1 MRSEESGSLGSLRE
15 SNRERVIEALRML
28 GVASRSEVA
37 RRTGLSRSTVS
48 SIVAD
53 LQLEGAVIDR
63 DDETRPATGGG
74 RPPALIALDPAVG
87 LAVGVDF
94 GKRHLAVAVA
104 DLSHD
109 VLAEEWR
116 EMDEDYE
123 AEEGIRLASDLVD
136 RVLEDAGADRDRI
149 LGVGMGLPSPIHRTG
164 LVGSSA
170 ILPGW
175 AGTQGGE
182 RMAERLGLPVQVR
195 NDADLG
201 ALAEATW
208 GAGRDSQAV
217 VYLKLSHGI
226 GAGIVLG
233 GELFVGVGGTAGEIG
248 HTTLDE
254 TGDLCRC
261 GSRGCLETFAAG
273 GAIARLVG
281 RSRGQA
287 LDLDGVLSMA
297 ADGDP
302 ACQRALRDAGRH
314 IGVALANLCNL
325 VNPERIVVGGS
336 MGHAGDLL
344 LDPLR
349 EAVGQRAIP
358 SAAEDVEVVLGE
370 LGERAELLGAVALV
384 LHEAGPAWNGRSPA
398 QKQENGNRNLRGGD
412 G

>member
-1 MRSEESGSLGSLRE
+1 MRREESGSLGSLRE
-15 SNRERVIEALRML
+15 SNRERVIEALRMI

-37 RRTGLSRSTVS
+37 RWTGLSRSTVS

-53 LQLEGAVIDR
+53 LQLEGVVIDR
-63 DDETRPATGGG
+63 AGDTRPATGGG
-74 RPPALIALDPAVG
+74 RPPALIALDPGVG

-116 EMDEDYE
+116 EMPEDYE
-123 AEEGIRLASDLVD
+123 AEEGIRLASELVDLV
-136 RVLEDAGADRDRI
+136 LAEAGADRDQV

-175 AGTQGGE
+175 TGTNGGD
-182 RMAERLGLPVQVR
+182 RMAERLGLPVRLR

-226 GAGIVLG
+226 GAGIVIG
-233 GELFVGVGGTAGEIG
+233 NELFRGVGGTAGEIG

-273 GAIARLVG
+273 AAIARLIG
-281 RSRGQA
+281 RSRGQE
-287 LDLDGVLSMA
+287 LDLDSVLTMA
-297 ADGDP
+297 AEGDP

-349 EAVGQRAIP
+349 ETVGQRAIP

-370 LGERAELLGAVALV
+370 LGERAELLGALALV

-398 QKQENGNRNLRGGD
+398 QGKTAEMKTT
-412 G
+412 

>member
-1 MRSEESGSLGSLRE
+1 VRREESGSLGSLRE
-15 SNRERVIEALRML
+15 SNRERVVEALRML

-37 RRTGLSRSTVS
+37 RSTGLSRSTVS
-48 SIVAD
+48 SIVSD
-53 LQLEGAVIDR
+53 LQDEGVVIDR
-63 DDETRPATGGG
+63 HDDNRPATGGG
-74 RPPALIALDPAVG
+74 RPPALIALDPGVG

-116 EMDEDYE
+116 EMPEDYE
-123 AEEGIRLASDLVD
+123 AEDGIRLACDLVD
-136 RVLEDAGADRDRI
+136 RVLEEAGAEREGV

-175 AGTQGGE
+175 AGTRGGE
-182 RMAERLGLPVQVR
+182 RMAERLGLPVRVR

-208 GAGRDSQAV
+208 GAGRDSQTV

-226 GAGIVLG
+226 GAGIVIA

-273 GAIARLVG
+273 TAIARLLG
-281 RSRGQA
+281 RSRGEE

-297 ADGDP
+297 AAGDP
-302 ACQRALRDAGRH
+302 ACGRALRDAGRH

-336 MGHAGDLL
+336 MGYAGDLL

-349 EAVGQRAIP
+349 EAVALRAIP

-384 LHEAGPAWNGRSPA
+384 LHEAGPAWNGRTPA
-398 QKQENGNRNLRGGD
+398 QETTTEVTTT
-412 G
+412 